1 MKIKRVVKPG
11 QAGTKKLMER
21 YGENLVCVRYRYDEG
36 KKRMFKTIELII
48 ENMPWQPNTKKIPM
62 NKMVNLRINVD
73 EVELRKRVKT
83 VGGKWNPGKQV
94 WSLPYKS
101 VVELGLT
108 DRIVD

>member
-48 ENMPWQPNTKKIPM
+48 ENMPWQPNTKKS
-62 NKMVNLRINVD
+62 
-73 EVELRKRVKT
+73 
-83 VGGKWNPGKQV
+83 Q
-94 WSLPYKS
+94 
-101 VVELGLT
+101 
-108 DRIVD
+108 